1 MLLYSNFYCLLS
13 FYLSEPLKGFEP
25 LASSLPRKC
34 STPELQRLVLIAQ
47 HLKLTWAERETRLE
61 PATYSL
67 EGCRSTNWATPA
79 ILTQSLLCCANCRGG
94 KWWIRTTEAE
104 ATDLQSVPFSHSGNF
119 PITIW
124 SHLSGSNQRP
134 TDYKS
139 VALPAELK
147 WRVKELK
154 IYSWSNWFSA
164 KRTAK
169 KDKKIDIS
177 KRLPKN
183 IHKN

>member
-1 MLLYSNFYCLLS
+1 MSRWRELNPWPLPYQGSALPLS
-13 FYLSEPLKGFEP
+13 YNGWFKF
-25 LASSLPRKC
+25 
-34 STPELQRLVLIAQ
+34 STP
-47 HLKLTWAERETRLE
+47 KLAWAERETRLE

-79 ILTQSLLCCANCRGG
+79 IQTQSLKCCVNCRGG

-119 PITIW
+119 PFTIW

-147 WRVKELK
+147 WRVKELNFY
-154 IYSWSNWFSA
+154 IWPNRFSA

-177 KRLPKN
+177 KRL
-183 IHKN
+183 HKKYS